1 MENLKKETFK
11 FFTFFAVMF
20 VAILLI
26 SNVAAQKLIPVGP
39 FIFTAG
45 ILIFPVSYI
54 LGDVLSEVYGFAN
67 TRKIIW
73 MGFAMSA
80 FMAIFF
86 WVVIV
91 LPSAPGWMNQGALET
106 TLMQVPRV
114 VFASLI
120 AYLFGEFS
128 NSYVISKM
136 KLQNKGN
143 KMWMRFIASTIVGQF
158 FDTIIF
164 AVIAFYGVIPTSI
177 LITAIWS
184 GYLFKVVYE
193 IIVSP
198 LTVIIV
204 NYIKKAE
211 GVDVFD
217 NNISYN
223 PLSIE

>member
-1 MENLKKETFK
+1 MESLKKESFK
-11 FFTFFAVMF
+11 FFTFFAVLF
-20 VAILLI
+20 VAVLLI

-45 ILIFPVSYI
+45 ILVFPISYI
-54 LGDVLSEVYGFAN
+54 FGDVLTEVYGYKN

-73 MGFAMSA
+73 LGFLSST

-86 WVVIV
+86 WIIIK
-91 LPSAPGWMNQGALET
+91 LPAAPGWNNQAAFET

-114 VFASLI
+114 VFASLV

-128 NSYVISKM
+128 NSYVISKLKIANQWNNM
-136 KLQNKGN
+136 CL
-143 KMWMRFIASTIVGQF
+143 RFIASTLVGQF

-164 AVIAFYGVIPTSI
+164 AVIAFGGIIPNDI

-193 IIVSP
+193 TIVSP

-204 NYIKKAE
+204 NYIKKKE
-211 GVDVFD
+211 GVDVYD
-217 NNISYN
+217 NNVNYN
-223 PLSIE
+223 PLSL

>member
-1 MENLKKETFK
+1 MESLKKESFK
-11 FFTFFAVMF
+11 FFTFFAVLF
-20 VAILLI
+20 VAVLLI

-45 ILIFPVSYI
+45 ILVFPISYI
-54 LGDVLSEVYGFAN
+54 FGDVLTEVYGYKN

-73 MGFAMSA
+73 LGFLSST

-86 WVVIV
+86 WIIIK
-91 LPSAPGWMNQGALET
+91 LPAAPGWNNQAAFET

-114 VFASLI
+114 VFASLV

-128 NSYVISKM
+128 NSYVISKL
-136 KLQNKGN
+136 KIANQGN
-143 KMWMRFIASTIVGQF
+143 NMWLRFIASTLVGQF

-164 AVIAFYGVIPTSI
+164 AVIAFGGIIPNDI

-193 IIVSP
+193 TIVSP

-204 NYIKKAE
+204 NYIKKKE
-211 GVDVFD
+211 GVDVYD
-217 NNISYN
+217 NNVNYN
-223 PLSIE
+223 PLSL